1 MKETEKE
8 LLISAFVQ
16 DEAGEQGWDRLVAL
30 AENDPTLWREVA
42 EAQRDQK
49 MLTTLMARAA
59 AVADTIEAPV
69 EARAAAAPPYVEV
82 RRSSAD
88 SMRRLGA
95 WPGWAVAALVLLSW
109 TISALQAPSTRP
121 EGTPPGPTTQL
132 AGFTAQEAFQ
142 SYLDKGRAEGTVL
155 SEQPRRVLIQTR
167 PAPSGQG
174 FELIF
179 VQQVMERTIVPN
191 LYRYSGQDEY
201 GRPTLVRWQGPAR
214 ERM

>member
-8 LLISAFVQ
+8 LLISTFVQ
-16 DEAGEQGWDRLVAL
+16 DESGEQEWDRLVAV
-30 AENDPTLWREVA
+30 AGDDPSLWREVA

-49 MLTTLMARAA
+49 MLTALMARAA

-82 RRSSAD
+82 SSAYP
-88 SMRRLGA
+88 MRRLGA

-109 TISALQAPSTRP
+109 TISALQPPTTRP
-121 EGTPPGPTTQL
+121 SGPQPAPGAQL

-167 PAPSGQG
+167 PAPSGEG

>member
-8 LLISAFVQ
+8 LLISTFVQ
-16 DEAGEQGWDRLVAL
+16 DEAGEQEWDRLIAL
-30 AENDPTLWREVA
+30 AEDDPSLWREVA

-49 MLTTLMARAA
+49 MLTALMARAA

-82 RRSSAD
+82 RSD
-88 SMRRLGA
+88 SPMRRLGA

-109 TISALQAPSTRP
+109 TISALQPPTAGPDGAQPAP
-121 EGTPPGPTTQL
+121 GVQL